1 MRTRSAAT
9 PCAPEIDTCKTGY
22 ALGANPILWPAKVL
36 TRPPTNPQSSV
47 FQQPANGLI
56 PRTMLGQQQFRAF
69 FDEVRSAWKAALQQ
83 DGEPEHLRLLVER
96 LNPGNYTFEQ
106 RGNEIVPVDFAWPE
120 AIARQNEK
128 DLQALAE
135 RQTISQLAWRCRE
148 FLDAG
153 TALPADQL
161 QWLWDFLQT
170 IDAKPPELP
179 SDSSGPLLRI
189 EDVFCAGI
197 AVLLATSRDWLL
209 QDASRMAWCRRKLQ
223 ATIDDPPPPRRFDSE
238 VSVGNERWDSFAA
251 ECGVLL
257 LAADR
262 SDVLARKLVGAGLVA
277 FNYNTTALHDGSC
290 GGGSYSIGRC
300 VRADGRFHDPVGGAA
315 PTPGSARHS
324 RPGSGAR
331 ALCCPERRF
340 ASCLRQRKLSPVA
353 AALGE
358 INSEARAARDA
369 MHEKQFLGSSARS
382 QHHQKSAGRRKSRE
396 VLHPDQ
402 LGLDPTS

>member
-179 SDSSGPLLRI
+179 SDFSGPLLRI

-238 VSVGNERWDSFAA
+238 VSVGNERWDFFAA

-277 FNYNTTALHDGSC
+277 FNYNTTAL
-290 GGGSYSIGRC
+290 
-300 VRADGRFHDPVGGAA
+300 
-315 PTPGSARHS
+315 TM
-324 RPGSGAR
+324 AR
-331 ALCCPERRF
+331 AVAVRTRLGDAF
-340 ASCLRQRKLSPVA
+340 AQMA
-353 AALGE
+353 AFTIQWAALRPLQVRHDTPAL
-358 INSEARAARDA
+358 EAEREHSVARKGA
-369 MHEKQFLGSSARS
+369 LLHAFANGSFLRSPLLSARS
-382 QHHQKSAGRRKSRE
+382 IPRRERLATQCTRSNFWDRPLDRNTTRNRQVDVSLVKFSTRISSA
-396 VLHPDQ
+396 
-402 LGLDPTS
+402 